1 MSRPVKANADEPD
14 TGSSAASPA
23 SGRATKAA
31 GEENGEAGN
40 ISRFRQDIEGG
51 QDWTAALVDA
61 MARWT
66 APEDTHRGRRLR
78 FFISGEAF
86 DWPLLAQRLCSVAN
100 DLIPG
105 SEREDLL
112 LRGQLPDRLAPR
124 SIGDLMK
131 ERLGV
136 DKYRGYLNF
145 HYGVTVEE
153 ALLHAVE
160 AEVRKRNVSGGARYR
175 TDETEEAFERLYG
188 APRDQLVAEF
198 RADTGARLGK
208 GMSLR
213 QGRELTYWLFGYRVK
228 HSDQAKMASDTKKG
242 LDQMAR
248 LAAQAQ
254 MRRRRD

>member
-1 MSRPVKANADEPD
+1 M
-14 TGSSAASPA
+14 
-23 SGRATKAA
+23 
-31 GEENGEAGN
+31 
-40 ISRFRQDIEGG
+40 
-51 QDWTAALVDA
+51 
-61 MARWT
+61 
-66 APEDTHRGRRLR
+66 R

-86 DWPLLAQRLCSVAN
+86 DWPLLAQRLCAAAN

-105 SEREDLL
+105 NEREDLL
-112 LRGQLPDRLAPR
+112 LMGRLPDRLAPR
-124 SIGDLMK
+124 SVGDLMK

-160 AEVRKRNVSGGARYR
+160 GEVRKRNVSGGARYR

-242 LDQMAR
+242 LDQMAK

-254 MRRRRD
+254 SRRR

>member
-1 MSRPVKANADEPD
+1 VKADADEPD
-14 TGSSAASPA
+14 SGSRTTPA
-23 SGRATKAA
+23 PSGRPAKAA
-31 GEENGEAGN
+31 GDALDEAGN
-40 ISRFRQDIEGG
+40 MDRFRGDIQGG
-51 QDWTAALVDA
+51 EDWIIALVDA

-66 APEDTHRGRRLR
+66 APEATHRGRRLR

-86 DWPLLAQRLCSVAN
+86 DWPLLAQRLCAVAN

-105 SEREDLL
+105 NEREGLL
-112 LRGQLPDRLAPR
+112 LRGQLPDRLSPR
-124 SIGDLMK
+124 TIGDLMK

-160 AEVRKRNVSGGARYR
+160 GEVRKRNVSGGARYR

-188 APRDQLVAEF
+188 APRDQLIAEF

-242 LDQMAR
+242 LDQMAK

-254 MRRRRD
+254 LRRRRPV